1 MRRFIAVVFAV
12 AIGLTVVPLPLLA
25 QRRAAL
31 TAGATTDPR
40 NAESR
45 EPAEPGRRLSPHV
58 WPDADSTGKKPSLG
72 HHLVAGAGIGMATG
86 LAIAIYAE
94 TRMTGENMQP
104 LTGPAFG
111 AAAGALLGTVV
122 GWTVYLVRISPPAH

>member
-1 MRRFIAVVFAV
+1 MHRFAPVVFAV
-12 AIGLTVVPLPLLA
+12 AMGHAVVPLPLLA
-25 QRRAAL
+25 QHRAAL
-31 TAGATTDPR
+31 TAGVMTAAR

-45 EPAEPGRRLSPHV
+45 EPAQPDRGLSRHG
-58 WPDADSTGKKPSLG
+58 WPDADSTSKKPSLG
-72 HHLVAGAGIGMATG
+72 RHLLAGAGIGMATG

-111 AAAGALLGTVV
+111 AATGALLGTVV
-122 GWTVYLVRISPPAH
+122 GWTVYLVRISPPAP